1 MPMFYNSQH
10 QPKEVNALNLDQI
23 LQKDRDTHFLER
35 VDKQNKQ

>member
-1 MPMFYNSQH
+1 MFYNSQH